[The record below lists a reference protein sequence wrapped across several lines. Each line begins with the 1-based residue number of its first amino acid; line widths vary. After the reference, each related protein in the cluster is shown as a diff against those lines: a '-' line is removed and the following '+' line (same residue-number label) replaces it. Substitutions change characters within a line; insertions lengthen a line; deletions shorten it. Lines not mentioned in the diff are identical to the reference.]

1 MLRFRLH
8 RFRTFVLSSSES
20 SLPLPWDCPAW
31 DGVAKAT
38 LLVVFNENPDTRKP
52 LVLSLSPN
60 GQPIPSPNTFLG
72 ASNIDDNYQGRT
84 DRGSALSIVAK
95 DFVLTDGGTTA
106 YAPDGD
112 LISVSELVANENGQP
127 TFFR

>member
-1 MLRFRLH
+1 MA
-8 RFRTFVLSSSES
+8 
-20 SLPLPWDCPAW
+20 SLFQA
-31 DGVAKAT
+31 
-38 LLVVFNENPDTRKP
+38 
-52 LVLSLSPN
+52 
-60 GQPIPSPNTFLG
+60 PIPFSVHLT
-72 ASNIDDNYQGRT
+72 SMIIMYQGRT

>member
-1 MLRFRLH
+1 M
-8 RFRTFVLSSSES
+8 
-20 SLPLPWDCPAW
+20 
-31 DGVAKAT
+31 
-38 LLVVFNENPDTRKP
+38 
-52 LVLSLSPN
+52 
-60 GQPIPSPNTFLG
+60 
-72 ASNIDDNYQGRT
+72 YQGRT